1 MPAPIYNPE
10 DKIFLYLRVSK
21 SSASTS
27 CVCIEAFKR
36 FSFFILRWLFH
47 IVMPMGLLIEWGSEW
62 VREKFKW
69 ECLCF
74 VIGKEELLFMTKND
88 DKQAS
93 NAMEGR
99 MEMVITILFTN
110 NNHSC
115 SAAMK
120 YKNIHI
126 TIHEEAFSF
135 ILCIIIIPGVCCL
148 KEHGKNAFFVLFALK
163 EIDKANACSLERAVM
178 EILLQGPILPLTI
191 LLACL
196 PQPPP

>member
-148 KEHGKNAFFVLFALK
+148 KEHGKNAFFRTL
-163 EIDKANACSLERAVM
+163 CS
-178 EILLQGPILPLTI
+178 
-191 LLACL
+191 
-196 PQPPP
+196 